1 MSNLTLDE
9 RGTAFARNQRRIAD
23 YLRILSEK
31 HDLHLDIQAD
41 NYIVQILMQS
51 TCL

>member
-1 MSNLTLDE
+1 MSSLTLNE

-23 YLRILSEK
+23 YLKILSEK
-31 HDLHLDIQAD
+31 RDMQLEIQAD
-41 NYIVQILMQS
+41 NYVAPVLMQS